1 MPVGKDEGSYDYVI
15 VGAGSAGCVLANR
28 LSEQAGVTVALL
40 EAGGKDTNPWIHIP
54 GGYFR
59 TMYNPDI
66 TWQYAAGPEPHLG
79 GRYVPWP
86 RGRVLGGSS
95 AINGL
100 LYVRGQ
106 ARDYDVWRQ
115 LGNVG
120 WSFADVLPYFKKAE
134 GQERGESELHGSSG
148 PLSVTDV
155 LVDNPLCSAF
165 VAACIEAGI
174 PPTDDFNG
182 ASQEGAGYYQATIR
196 NGRRGS
202 TAVTYL
208 KDAAGRPNLRVI
220 THAEVEAIA
229 LDDKRASGVRYS
241 VGGEK
246 RFIKA
251 RREVLLAAGAIG
263 SPQILELSGIG
274 QGEVLKKAGVEVRH
288 ELKGV
293 GENLQDHYQ
302 VRTVY
307 EVTLPYSLNAVW
319 HSPMLQFKTGLQY
332 AFNRQGIL
340 ATGAA
345 VAGVFAKSSPEL
357 DEPDI
362 QFHFIPF
369 SADAPG
375 KGLHKY
381 PGVSS
386 TICVLRPDSRGHQHI
401 VSSDPNAH
409 PEIRPNYL
417 STEDDRRVAA
427 DSVRV
432 TRRIV
437 SMPALAKYR
446 PEEFRPGLDIK
457 SDEDLARAAGEIS
470 TTIFHPVSTCRM
482 GTDDLAVVSPRLK
495 AHGLEGLRIADASV
509 MPTITS
515 GNTNSPTLMIAEKAA
530 AMIAEAWQAAG
541 ARELPAA

>member
-1 MPVGKDEGSYDYVI
+1 MPAGKNEGSYDYVI

-59 TMYNPDI
+59 TMYNPDV

-79 GRYVPWP
+79 GRHVPWP

-100 LYVRGQ
+100 VYIRGQ

-120 WSFADVLPYFKKAE
+120 WSYEDVLPYFKRAE
-134 GQERGESELHGSSG
+134 NQERGADGLHGTGG
-148 PLSVTDV
+148 PLSVTDMRMES
-155 LVDNPLCSAF
+155 PLCAAF
-165 VAACIEAGI
+165 VAACVEAGI

-182 ASQEGAGYYQATIR
+182 KTQEGAGYYQYTIR
-196 NGRRGS
+196 DGRRGS

-208 KDAAGRPNLRVI
+208 RDAANRPNLRII

-229 LDDKRASGVRYS
+229 LDERRASGVRFS

-274 QGEVLKKAGVEVRH
+274 QGEVLQKVGIPVRH

-302 VRTVY
+302 VRSVY
-307 EVTLPYSLNAVW
+307 EVTEAPYSLNAVW
-319 HSPMLQFKTGLQY
+319 HSKLLQMKTGIEY
-332 AFNRQGIL
+332 AFNRSGIL
-340 ATGAA
+340 ANGAA

-375 KGLHKY
+375 KGLHTY
-381 PGVSS
+381 PGISS

-401 VSSDPNAH
+401 VSPDPKQH
-409 PEIRPNYL
+409 PSIIANYL
-417 STEDDRRVAA
+417 AA
-427 DSVRV
+427 ESDQRV
-432 TRRIV
+432 TLAGLKLARRISEQAAFKPLV
-437 SMPALAKYR
+437 RREVFPG
-446 PEEFRPGLDIK
+446 PECV
-457 SDEDLARAAGEIS
+457 SDEDFMTFAKEKG
-470 TTIFHPVSTCRM
+470 TTVFHPCGTCKM
-482 GTDDLAVVSPRLK
+482 GNDAAAVVDSRLRVR
-495 AHGLEGLRIADASV
+495 GIGGLRVIDASI
-509 MPTITS
+509 MPNLIS
-515 GNTNSPTLMIAEKAA
+515 GNTNAPTIMIAEKAA
-530 AMIAEAWQAAG
+530 DMIKVDARTAAV
-541 ARELPAA
+541 A

>member
-59 TMYNPDI
+59 TMYNPDV

-100 LYVRGQ
+100 VYIRGQ

-120 WSFADVLPYFKKAE
+120 WSYEDVLPYFKRAE
-134 GQERGESELHGSSG
+134 NQERGADDLHGSGG
-148 PLSVTDV
+148 PLSVTDMRMET
-155 LVDNPLCSAF
+155 PLCAAF
-165 VAACIEAGI
+165 VAACVEAGI

-182 ASQEGAGYYQATIR
+182 KSQEGAGYYQYTIR
-196 NGRRGS
+196 DGRRGS

-208 KDAAGRPNLRVI
+208 RDAANRPNLRII
-220 THAEVEAIA
+220 THAEVESIA
-229 LDDKRASGVRYS
+229 LDERRASGVRFS

-274 QGEVLKKAGVEVRH
+274 QGEVLQKVGIPVRH

-302 VRTVY
+302 VRSVY
-307 EVTLPYSLNAVW
+307 EVTEAPYSLNAVW
-319 HSPMLQFKTGLQY
+319 HSKLLQMKTGLEY
-332 AFNRQGIL
+332 AFNRSGIL
-340 ATGAA
+340 ANGAA

-375 KGLHKY
+375 KGLHTY
-381 PGVSS
+381 PGISS

-401 VSSDPNAH
+401 VSPDPKQH
-409 PEIRPNYL
+409 PSIIANYL
-417 STEDDRRVAA
+417 AA
-427 DSVRV
+427 ESDQRV
-432 TRRIV
+432 TLAGLKLARRISEQAAFKPLV
-437 SMPALAKYR
+437 RREVYPG
-446 PEEFRPGLDIK
+446 PECV
-457 SDEDLARAAGEIS
+457 SDEDFMAFARERG
-470 TTIFHPVSTCRM
+470 TTVFHPCGTCKM
-482 GTDDLAVVSPRLK
+482 GNDAAAVVDSRLRVR
-495 AHGLEGLRIADASV
+495 GIGGLRVIDASI
-509 MPTITS
+509 MPNLIS
-515 GNTNSPTLMIAEKAA
+515 GNTNAPTIMIAEKAA
-530 AMIAEAWQAAG
+530 DMIKVDARTAAV
-541 ARELPAA
+541 A

>member
-1 MPVGKDEGSYDYVI
+1 MAVEKDEGSFDYVI

-28 LSEQAGVTVALL
+28 LSEQGGVSVALL

-120 WSFADVLPYFKKAE
+120 WSHEDVLPYFKRSE
-134 GQERGESELHGSSG
+134 NQERGADDLHGSGG
-148 PLSVTDV
+148 PLSVTDRRM
-155 LVDNPLCSAF
+155 DNPLCTAF
-165 VAACIEAGI
+165 VKAAVEVGI

-182 ASQEGAGYYQATIR
+182 KSQEGAGFYQYTIR
-196 NGRRGS
+196 DGRRGS

-208 KDAAGRPNLRVI
+208 RDAANRPNLRVI
-220 THAEVEAIA
+220 TNAEVEAIA
-229 LDDKRASGVRYS
+229 LDEKRASGVRYS

-251 RREVLLAAGAIG
+251 RREVLLSAGAIG

-274 QGEVLKKAGVEVRH
+274 QGEVLQKVGIPVRH

-302 VRTVY
+302 VRSVY
-307 EVTLPYSLNAVW
+307 EVTEAPFSLNAVW
-319 HSPMLQFKTGLQY
+319 HSSMLQLKTGIEY
-332 AFNRQGIL
+332 AFSRRGIL
-340 ATGAA
+340 ANGAA

-357 DEPDI
+357 DEPDL

-375 KGLHKY
+375 KGLHTF
-381 PGVSS
+381 PGISS

-401 VSSDPNAH
+401 VSADPKQH
-409 PEIRPNYL
+409 PSIVANYL
-417 STEDDRRVAA
+417 QAESDRRVTLAGLKLA
-427 DSVRV
+427 
-432 TRRIV
+432 RRI
-437 SMPALAKYR
+437 SEQPMFKKYVR
-446 PEEFRPGLDIK
+446 REVFPGPEIT
-457 SDEDLARAAGEIS
+457 SDEDFMNFAVEKG
-470 TTIFHPVSTCRM
+470 TTVFHPCGTCKM
-482 GTDDLAVVSPRLK
+482 GNDPMAVVDSRLRVR
-495 AHGLEGLRIADASV
+495 GIGGLRVVDASI
-509 MPTITS
+509 MPNLIS
-515 GNTNSPTLMIAEKAA
+515 GNTNAPTIMIAEKASDMIKVDARTA
-530 AMIAEAWQAAG
+530 AVA
-541 ARELPAA
+541 

>member
-1 MPVGKDEGSYDYVI
+1 MPVEKDEGSFDYVI
-15 VGAGSAGCVLANR
+15 IGAGSAGCVLANR
-28 LSEQAGVTVALL
+28 LSGQAGVTVALL
-40 EAGGKDTNPWIHIP
+40 EAGGRDTNPWIHIP

-59 TMYNPDI
+59 TMYHPDI

-79 GRYVPWP
+79 GRFVPWP

-100 LYVRGQ
+100 VYIRGQ

-120 WSFADVLPYFKKAE
+120 WAHDDVLPYFKRAE
-134 GQERGESELHGSSG
+134 NQERGADDLHGVGG
-148 PLSVTDV
+148 PLSVTDRRME
-155 LVDNPLCSAF
+155 NPLCAAF
-165 VAACIEAGI
+165 IEACIQAGI

-182 ASQEGAGYYQATIR
+182 KSQEGAGYYQYTIR
-196 NGRRGS
+196 DGRRGS

-208 KDAAGRPNLRVI
+208 RDAANRPNLRVI
-220 THAEVEAIA
+220 THAEVESIA
-229 LDDKRASGVRYS
+229 LDDKRASGVRFT

-251 RREVLLAAGAIG
+251 RREVLLSAGAIG

-274 QGEVLKKAGVEVRH
+274 QGDVLQKAGVTVRH

-302 VRTVY
+302 VRSVY
-307 EVTLPYSLNAVW
+307 EVTEAPYSLNAVW
-319 HSPMLQFKTGLQY
+319 HSKYLQFKTGVEY
-332 AFNRQGIL
+332 AMSRRGIL
-340 ATGAA
+340 ANGAA

-375 KGLHKY
+375 KGLHAY
-381 PGVSS
+381 PGISS

-401 VSSDPNAH
+401 VSPDPKQH
-409 PEIRPNYL
+409 PSIVANYL
-417 STEDDRRVAA
+417 AAESDRRVTLAGLKLA
-427 DSVRV
+427 
-432 TRRIV
+432 RRI
-437 SMPALAKYR
+437 SEQPAFKPFVR
-446 PEEFRPGLDIK
+446 REVFPGLECA
-457 SDEDLARAAGEIS
+457 SDEDFMTFAAEKG
-470 TTIFHPVSTCRM
+470 TTVFHPCGTCKM
-482 GTDDLAVVSPRLK
+482 GNDPAAVVDNRLRV
-495 AHGLEGLRIADASV
+495 HGIRGLRVVDASI
-509 MPTITS
+509 MPNLIS
-515 GNTNSPTLMIAEKAA
+515 GNTNAPTIMIAEKASD
-530 AMIAEAWQAAG
+530 MIKVDSKALAG
-541 ARELPAA
+541 AA

>member
-1 MPVGKDEGSYDYVI
+1 MPVGKDEGSFDYVI

-40 EAGGKDTNPWIHIP
+40 EAGGRDTNPWIHIP

-120 WSFADVLPYFKKAE
+120 WSYEDVLPYFKRAE
-134 GQERGESELHGSSG
+134 NQERGADELHGAGG
-148 PLSVTDV
+148 PLSVTDRRM
-155 LVDNPLCSAF
+155 DNPLCSAF
-165 VAACIEAGI
+165 VEASVEAGI
-174 PPTDDFNG
+174 PPTEDFNG
-182 ASQEGAGYYQATIR
+182 KSQEGAGFYQYTIR
-196 NGRRGS
+196 DGRRGS

-208 KDAAGRPNLRVI
+208 RDAANRANLRVI
-220 THAEVEAIA
+220 THAEVEGIA
-229 LDDKRASGVRYS
+229 LDEKRASGVHFS

-274 QGEVLKKAGVEVRH
+274 QGDVLKKVGIPVRH

-302 VRTVY
+302 VRSVY

-319 HSPMLQFKTGLQY
+319 HSPLLQLKTGLEY
-332 AFNRQGIL
+332 AFNRRGIL
-340 ATGAA
+340 ANGAA
-345 VAGVFAKSSPEL
+345 PAGVFAKSTPDLE
-357 DEPDI
+357 EPDI

-375 KGLHKY
+375 KGLHKFA
-381 PGVSS
+381 GVSS

-401 VSSDPNAH
+401 VSADPKEKPA
-409 PEIRPNYL
+409 IVANYL
-417 STEDDRRVAA
+417 AAESDRRITLAGLKLA
-427 DSVRV
+427 RHISEQASFKPLVRREV
-432 TRRIV
+432 F
-437 SMPALAKYR
+437 PG
-446 PEEFRPGLDIK
+446 PECV
-457 SDEDLARAAGEIS
+457 SDEDFIQFAMERG
-470 TTIFHPVSTCRM
+470 TTVFHPCGTCKM
-482 GTDDLAVVSPRLK
+482 GNDPMAVVDARLRV
-495 AHGLEGLRIADASV
+495 HGIGGLRVIDASI
-509 MPTITS
+509 MPNLIS
-515 GNTNSPTLMIAEKAA
+515 GNTNAPTIMIAEKAA
-530 AMIAEAWQAAG
+530 DMIKVD
-541 ARELPAA
+541 ARN

>member
-1 MPVGKDEGSYDYVI
+1 MTVEKDEGSFDYVI
-15 VGAGSAGCVLANR
+15 IGAGSAGCVLANR

-120 WSFADVLPYFKKAE
+120 WSHDDVLPYFKRSE
-134 GQERGESELHGSSG
+134 NQERGADELHGSGG
-148 PLSVTDV
+148 PLSVTDRRME
-155 LVDNPLCSAF
+155 NPLCTAF
-165 VAACIEAGI
+165 VKAAVDAGI

-182 ASQEGAGYYQATIR
+182 ASQEGAGFYQYTIR
-196 NGRRGS
+196 DGRRGS
-202 TAVTYL
+202 TAATYL
-208 KDAAGRPNLRVI
+208 RDAANRPNLRII
-220 THAEVEAIA
+220 THAEVESIA
-229 LDDKRASGVRYS
+229 LDDKRASGVRYT

-251 RREVLLAAGAIG
+251 RREVLLSAGAIG

-274 QGEVLKKAGVEVRH
+274 QGDVLQKAGIPVRH

-302 VRTVY
+302 VRSVY
-307 EVTLPYSLNAVW
+307 EVTEAPYSLNAVW
-319 HSPMLQFKTGLQY
+319 HSKFLQFKTGIEY
-332 AFNRQGIL
+332 ALNRRGIL
-340 ATGAA
+340 ANGAA
-345 VAGVFAKSSPEL
+345 VAGVFAKSTPDL
-357 DEPDI
+357 DEPDL

-375 KGLHKY
+375 KGLHAY
-381 PGVSS
+381 PGISS
-386 TICVLRPDSRGHQHI
+386 TICVLRPDSRGYQHI
-401 VSSDPNAH
+401 VSPDPKQH
-409 PEIRPNYL
+409 PSIVANYL
-417 STEDDRRVAA
+417 AAESDRRITLAGLKLA
-427 DSVRV
+427 RAISQQPAFSKFVRREVFPGPDV
-432 TRRIV
+432 T
-437 SMPALAKYR
+437 
-446 PEEFRPGLDIK
+446 
-457 SDEDLARAAGEIS
+457 SDEDFMTFAKEKG
-470 TTIFHPVSTCRM
+470 TTVFHPCGTCKM
-482 GTDDLAVVSPRLK
+482 GNDPLAVVDSRLRVR
-495 AHGLEGLRIADASV
+495 GIGGLRVIDASI
-509 MPTITS
+509 MPNLIS
-515 GNTNSPTLMIAEKAA
+515 GNTNAPTIMIAEKASDMIKVDARTA
-530 AMIAEAWQAAG
+530 AVA
-541 ARELPAA
+541 

>member
-401 VSSDPNAH
+401 VSSDPKEKPSIIA
-409 PEIRPNYL
+409 NYL
-417 STEDDRRVAA
+417 AAESDRRVTLAGLKLA
-427 DSVRV
+427 
-432 TRRIV
+432 RRIAEQP
-437 SMPALAKYR
+437 SFKPLIKTETI
-446 PEEFRPGLDIK
+446 PGLQCQSDEEFMQFAMERG
-457 SDEDLARAAGEIS
+457 
-470 TTIFHPVSTCRM
+470 TTVFHPCGTCKM
-482 GTDDLAVVSPRLK
+482 GSDPMAVVDTRLRV
-495 AHGLEGLRIADASV
+495 HGIGGLRVIDASI
-509 MPTITS
+509 MPNLIS
-515 GNTNSPTLMIAEKAA
+515 GNTNAPTIMIAEKAA
-530 AMIAEAWQAAG
+530 DMIKVD
-541 ARELPAA
+541 ART

>member
-1 MPVGKDEGSYDYVI
+1 MTVEKDEGSFDYVI
-15 VGAGSAGCVLANR
+15 IGAGSAGCVLANR

-120 WSFADVLPYFKKAE
+120 WSHDDVLPYFKRSE
-134 GQERGESELHGSSG
+134 NQERGADELHGSGG
-148 PLSVTDV
+148 PLSVTDRRME
-155 LVDNPLCSAF
+155 NPLCTAF
-165 VAACIEAGI
+165 VKAAVDAGI

-182 ASQEGAGYYQATIR
+182 ASQEGAGFYQYTIR
-196 NGRRGS
+196 DGRRGS
-202 TAVTYL
+202 TAATYL
-208 KDAAGRPNLRVI
+208 RDAANRPNLRII
-220 THAEVEAIA
+220 THAEVESIA
-229 LDDKRASGVRYS
+229 LDDKRASGVRYT

-251 RREVLLAAGAIG
+251 RREVLLSAGAIG

-274 QGEVLKKAGVEVRH
+274 QGDVLQKAGIPVRH

-302 VRTVY
+302 VRSVY
-307 EVTLPYSLNAVW
+307 EVTEAPYSLNAVW
-319 HSPMLQFKTGLQY
+319 HSKFLQFKTGIEY
-332 AFNRQGIL
+332 ALNRRGIL
-340 ATGAA
+340 ANGAA
-345 VAGVFAKSSPEL
+345 VAGVFAKSTPDL
-357 DEPDI
+357 DEPDL

-375 KGLHKY
+375 KGLHAY
-381 PGVSS
+381 PGISS
-386 TICVLRPDSRGHQHI
+386 TICVLRPDSRGYQHI
-401 VSSDPNAH
+401 VSPDPKQH
-409 PEIRPNYL
+409 PSIVANYL
-417 STEDDRRVAA
+417 AAESDRRITLAGLKLA
-427 DSVRV
+427 RAISQQPAFSKFVRREVFPGPDV
-432 TRRIV
+432 T
-437 SMPALAKYR
+437 
-446 PEEFRPGLDIK
+446 
-457 SDEDLARAAGEIS
+457 SDEDFMTFAKEKG
-470 TTIFHPVSTCRM
+470 TTVFHPCGTCKM
-482 GTDDLAVVSPRLK
+482 GNDPLAVVDSLLRVR
-495 AHGLEGLRIADASV
+495 GIGGLRVIDASI
-509 MPTITS
+509 MPNLIS
-515 GNTNSPTLMIAEKAA
+515 GNTNAPTIMIAEKASDMIKVDARTA
-530 AMIAEAWQAAG
+530 AVA
-541 ARELPAA
+541 

>member
-1 MPVGKDEGSYDYVI
+1 MPVGKDEGSFDYVI

-59 TMYNPDI
+59 TMYDPDI

-100 LYVRGQ
+100 VYIRGQ

-120 WSFADVLPYFKKAE
+120 WSYEDVLPYFKRAQN
-134 GQERGESELHGSSG
+134 QERGADDLHGTGG
-148 PLSVTDV
+148 PLSVTDRRME
-155 LVDNPLCSAF
+155 NPLCTAY
-165 VAACIEAGI
+165 VAACVEAGI

-182 ASQEGAGYYQATIR
+182 KSQEGAGYYQYTIR
-196 NGRRGS
+196 DGRRGS

-220 THAEVEAIA
+220 THAEVQSIA
-229 LDDKRASGVRYS
+229 LDEKRASGVNFT

-274 QGEVLKKAGVEVRH
+274 QSEVLKKVGIPVRH

-302 VRTVY
+302 VRSVY
-307 EVTLPYSLNAVW
+307 EVTEAPYSLNAVW
-319 HSPMLQFKTGLQY
+319 HSKLLQMKTGLEY
-332 AFNRQGIL
+332 AFNRSGIL
-340 ATGAA
+340 ANGAA

-375 KGLHKY
+375 KGLHTY
-381 PGVSS
+381 PGISS

-401 VSSDPNAH
+401 VSADAKEKPSIVA
-409 PEIRPNYL
+409 NYL
-417 STEDDRRVAA
+417 AAESDRRITLAGLKLA
-427 DSVRV
+427 
-432 TRRIV
+432 RRIAEQAAFKSFV
-437 SMPALAKYR
+437 RREVFPG
-446 PEEFRPGLDIK
+446 PECV
-457 SDEDLARAAGEIS
+457 SDENFLQFAMERG
-470 TTIFHPVSTCRM
+470 TTVFHPCGTCKM
-482 GTDDLAVVSPRLK
+482 GDDPMAVVDARLRV
-495 AHGLEGLRIADASV
+495 HGIGGLRVIDASI
-509 MPTITS
+509 MPNLVS
-515 GNTNSPTLMIAEKAA
+515 GNTNAPTIMIAEKAA
-530 AMIAEAWQAAG
+530 DMIKVD
-541 ARELPAA
+541 ARA

>member
-1 MPVGKDEGSYDYVI
+1 MAVGKDEGSFDYVI

-40 EAGGKDTNPWIHIP
+40 EAGGRDTNPWIHIP

-79 GRYVPWP
+79 GRHVPWP

-120 WSFADVLPYFKKAE
+120 WSYDDVLPYFKRAQN
-134 GQERGESELHGSSG
+134 QERGACDWHGAGG
-148 PLSVTDV
+148 PLSVTNV
-155 LVDNPLCSAF
+155 RMDNPLCSAF
-165 VAACIEAGI
+165 VAASIEAGI

-182 ASQEGAGYYQATIR
+182 KSQEGAGYYQCTIR
-196 NGRRGS
+196 DGRRGS

-208 KDAAGRPNLRVI
+208 RDAASRPNLRVI
-220 THAEVEAIA
+220 TNAEVEGIA
-229 LDDKRASGVRYS
+229 LDGKRASGVRYS

-251 RREVLLAAGAIG
+251 RREVLLSAGSIG

-274 QGEVLKKAGVEVRH
+274 QGEVLRKAGVEVRH

-302 VRTVY
+302 VRSVY

-319 HSPMLQFKTGLQY
+319 HSPLLQLKTGLQY
-332 AFNRQGIL
+332 AFSRRGIL
-340 ATGAA
+340 ATGASPVGA
-345 VAGVFAKSSPEL
+345 FVKSSPEL

-375 KGLHKY
+375 KGLHKF

-386 TICVLRPDSRGHQHI
+386 TICVLRPDSRGHLHI
-401 VSSDPNAH
+401 ASSDPKAS
-409 PEIRPNYL
+409 PAIVANYL
-417 STEDDRRVAA
+417 AAESDRRITLAGLKLARRV
-427 DSVRV
+427 SEQPSFKPLVRYEV
-432 TRRIV
+432 
-437 SMPALAKYR
+437 
-446 PEEFRPGLDIK
+446 FPGPDCK
-457 SDEDLARAAGEIS
+457 SDEDFMRFARERG
-470 TTIFHPVSTCRM
+470 TTVFHPVGTCKM
-482 GTDDLAVVSPRLK
+482 GSDAAAVVDSRLRV
-495 AHGLEGLRIADASV
+495 HGIGGLRVVDASV
-509 MPTITS
+509 MPNLVS
-515 GNTNSPTLMIAEKAA
+515 GNTNAPTIMIAEKASD
-530 AMIAEAWQAAG
+530 MIRVD
-541 ARELPAA
+541 ARTMAVA

>member
-1 MPVGKDEGSYDYVI
+1 MPAGKDEGSYDYVI
-15 VGAGSAGCVLANR
+15 IGAGSAGCVLANR

-40 EAGGKDTNPWIHIP
+40 EAGGRDTNPWIHIP

-59 TMYNPDI
+59 TMYNPDV

-79 GRYVPWP
+79 GRMVPWP
-86 RGRVLGGSS
+86 RGRVLGGCS

-100 LYVRGQ
+100 VYIRGQ

-120 WSFADVLPYFKKAE
+120 WAYEDVLPYFKKAE
-134 GQERGESELHGSSG
+134 NQERGESELHGVDG
-148 PLSVTDV
+148 PLAVTDV
-155 LVDNPLCSAF
+155 RMDNPLCAAF
-165 VAACIEAGI
+165 VAACVEAGI
-174 PPTDDFNG
+174 PATDDFNG
-182 ASQEGAGYYQATIR
+182 KSQEGAGYYQLTIR
-196 NGRRGS
+196 DGRRGS

-208 KDAAGRPNLRVI
+208 KDAARRPNLHVI

-229 LDDKRASGVRYS
+229 LDEKRASGVRYS

-274 QGEVLKKAGVEVRH
+274 QGEVLKKVGIDVRH

-302 VRTVY
+302 VRFVY
-307 EVTLPYSLNAVW
+307 DVTLPYSLNAVW
-319 HSPMLQFKTGLQY
+319 HSRMLQMKTGLEY
-332 AFNRQGIL
+332 ALNRSGIL

-345 VAGVFAKSSPEL
+345 VAGVFAKSAPEL

-362 QFHFIPF
+362 QFHFIPL
-369 SADAPG
+369 SAEGPG
-375 KGLHKY
+375 KGLHDY

-401 VSSDPNAH
+401 ISADPKEKPA
-409 PEIRPNYL
+409 IVANYL
-417 STEDDRRVAA
+417 AAERDRRVTLAGLKLA
-427 DSVRV
+427 
-432 TRRIV
+432 RRIAEQPSFKPLV
-437 SMPALAKYR
+437 R
-446 PEEFRPGLDIK
+446 RETIPGPQSA
-457 SDEDLARAAGEIS
+457 SDDELMKFAVERG
-470 TTIFHPVSTCRM
+470 TTVYHPCGTCKM
-482 GTDDLAVVSPRLK
+482 GNDPLAVVDTRLRV
-495 AHGLEGLRIADASV
+495 HGIGGLRVIDASI
-509 MPTITS
+509 MPNLIS
-515 GNTNSPTLMIAEKAA
+515 GNTNAPTIMIAEKAA
-530 AMIAEAWQAAG
+530 DMIKVD
-541 ARELPAA
+541 ARV